1 VRAQAGEAAKREEL
15 MRQLFDSIT
24 DVSLWLASQ
33 GFFPAL
39 AISLIPFALIAF
51 PIQYG
56 IRKLL
61 KKHEFENNDFA
72 YPMVAGI
79 LNGMTGLT
87 IAFVVVTLWNHH
99 REQDAILH
107 KEAQVIENLH
117 TDMKHDPKMM
127 REAERALVLYVQMV
141 ATMEFNE
148 ATRQQGSEAAVKYLD
163 EIYNIAQQIK
173 DPLTRAHAINE
184 LGNLSNL
191 RHQRL
196 AGTFHSPIHPA
207 LWLTVV
213 LLTFLT
219 LINLI
224 MFNSKKSGYVSV
236 SIASLAYALILTL
249 ANQLEYPYLGPLSVS
264 IDPLF
269 LLLQKYENP

>member
-1 VRAQAGEAAKREEL
+1 
-15 MRQLFDSIT
+15 MRHLFDSIT
-24 DVSLWLASQ
+24 DVSLWLATQ

-39 AISLIPFALIAF
+39 AISLIPYLLIAF

-61 KKHEFENNDFA
+61 KKYEFESNDFA

-79 LNGMTGLT
+79 LNGVTGLT

-99 REQDAILH
+99 REQDAILK

-117 TDMKHDPKMM
+117 MDLKHDPKMM
-127 REAERALVLYVQMV
+127 QEAERTLVLYVQTV

-148 ATRQQGSEAAVKYLD
+148 DTRQQGSEDAVKYLD
-163 EIYNIAQQIK
+163 EIYKITQQVK

-184 LGNLSNL
+184 LGNLSSL

-196 AGTFHSPIHPA
+196 SGTFYSPIHPA

>member
-1 VRAQAGEAAKREEL
+1 
-15 MRQLFDSIT
+15 MRQVFDSVT
-24 DVSLWLASQ
+24 ELSYWLASE
-33 GFFPAL
+33 GFFVAL
-39 AISLIPFALIAF
+39 AITLIPYILITF
-51 PIQYG
+51 PLQHG
-56 IRKLL
+56 IRKILR
-61 KKHEFENNDFA
+61 KYDWENNDFTF
-72 YPMVAGI
+72 PMVAGI
-79 LNGMTGLT
+79 LNGVTGLT

-99 REQDAILH
+99 REQDAILK

-117 TDMKHDPKMM
+117 MDLRHDSSMM
-127 REAERALVLYVQMV
+127 REAERALVLYVQTV

-148 ATRQQGSEAAVKYLD
+148 QSRQHGSEAAVKHLD
-163 EIYNIAQQIK
+163 EIYKICQNIK
-173 DPLTRAHAINE
+173 DPLTRSRAMSE
-184 LGNLSNL
+184 LANLSGL

-196 AGTFHSPIHPA
+196 SGTFSSPIHPA

-224 MFNSKKSGYVSV
+224 LFNPKKSGYVAVSV
-236 SIASLAYALILTL
+236 ASLAYALILTL

-264 IDPLF
+264 MDPLF

>member
-1 VRAQAGEAAKREEL
+1 
-15 MRQLFDSIT
+15 MRQVFDMVTEISQ
-24 DVSLWLASQ
+24 WLAAQ
-33 GFFPAL
+33 GFLVAL
-39 AISLIPFALIAF
+39 VLTLIPYLVITF
-51 PIQYG
+51 PVQFG

-61 KKHEFENNDFA
+61 AKYEIENNDFV

-79 LNGMTGLT
+79 LNGVTGLT

-99 REQDAILH
+99 REQDAIL
-107 KEAQVIENLH
+107 KREAQAIENIHMDLR
-117 TDMKHDPKMM
+117 HDTTMM
-127 REAERALVLYVQMV
+127 RDAERALVLYVQTV

-148 ATRQQGSEAAVKYLD
+148 ASRQQGSEDAVVHLD
-163 EIYNIAQQIK
+163 SIYKICQKIK
-173 DPLTRAHAINE
+173 DPLVRSHAMSE
-184 LGNLSNL
+184 LAALGGF

-196 AGTFHSPIHPA
+196 SGTFHSPIHPA

-219 LINLI
+219 LINLV
-224 MFNSKKSGYVSV
+224 MFHSKKSGYIAV

-249 ANQLEYPYLGPLSVS
+249 ANQLEFPYLGPLSVS
-264 IDPLF
+264 IDPLY

>member
-1 VRAQAGEAAKREEL
+1 
-15 MRQLFDSIT
+15 MRQLFASVT

-33 GFFPAL
+33 GFFVAL
-39 AISLIPFALIAF
+39 VIGLIPYLLISF
-51 PIQYG
+51 PVQYW
-56 IRKLL
+56 IRRLL
-61 KKHEFENNDFA
+61 RKHEFENNDFA
-72 YPMVAGI
+72 FPMVAGI
-79 LNGMTGLT
+79 LNGVTGLT

-99 REQDAILH
+99 REQDAILK

-117 TDMKHDPKMM
+117 MDLRHDAGMV
-127 REAERALVLYVQMV
+127 RAAERALVLYVQTV

-148 ATRQQGSEAAVKYLD
+148 ETRQQGSEDAVKHLD
-163 EIYNIAQQIK
+163 EIYKIVQHINE
-173 DPLTRAHAINE
+173 PLTRSHAMSE
-184 LGNLSNL
+184 LATLGGL

-196 AGTFHSPIHPA
+196 TGTFHSPIHPA

-224 MFNSKKSGYVSV
+224 LFNPKKSGYVAVSV
-236 SIASLAYALILTL
+236 ASLAYALILTL

-269 LLLQKYENP
+269 LLLQKYDNP

>member
-1 VRAQAGEAAKREEL
+1 
-15 MRQLFDSIT
+15 MRQVFESVT

-33 GFFPAL
+33 GFMVGL
-39 AISLIPFALIAF
+39 LVCLIPYLLITF
-51 PIQYG
+51 PVQYW
-56 IRKLL
+56 IRRVLA
-61 KKHEFENNDFA
+61 KHEFETNDFA

-79 LNGMTGLT
+79 LNGVTGLT

-99 REQDAILH
+99 RDQDAILK
-107 KEAQVIENLH
+107 KEAQAIENLH
-117 TDMKHDPKMM
+117 MDLRSDTSMM
-127 REAERALVLYVQMV
+127 REAERTLVLYVQTV

-148 ATRQQGSEAAVKYLD
+148 ETRQAGSEDAVKYLD
-163 EIYNIAQQIK
+163 EIYKICQRIK
-173 DPLTRAHAINE
+173 DPLTRAHAMSE
-184 LGNLSNL
+184 LASLSTY

-213 LLTFLT
+213 LLTMLT

-224 MFNSKKSGYVSV
+224 MFNSKKSGYIAV

-249 ANQLEYPYLGPLSVS
+249 ANQLEYPYVGPLSVS
-264 IDPLF
+264 IDPLY

>member
-1 VRAQAGEAAKREEL
+1 
-15 MRQLFDSIT
+15 MRQIFESVT
-24 DVSLWLASQ
+24 DVSLWLAAQ
-33 GFFPAL
+33 GFFVAL
-39 AISLIPFALIAF
+39 IIGLIPYLLISF
-51 PIQYG
+51 PVQYW
-56 IRKLL
+56 IRRLL
-61 KKHEFENNDFA
+61 RKHEFETNDFVF
-72 YPMVAGI
+72 PMVAGI
-79 LNGMTGLT
+79 LNGVTGLT

-99 REQDAILH
+99 REQDAIIK
-107 KEAQVIENLH
+107 KEAQAIENIHMELR
-117 TDMKHDPKMM
+117 HDATMM
-127 REAERALVLYVQMV
+127 REAETALVLYVQTV

-148 ATRQQGSEAAVKYLD
+148 ETRQQGSEDAVKHLD
-163 EIYNIAQQIK
+163 EIYKIVQQIRE
-173 DPLTRAHAINE
+173 PLTRSHAMNE
-184 LGNLSNL
+184 LAALGSL

-196 AGTFHSPIHPA
+196 SGTFHSPIHPA

-224 MFNSKKSGYVSV
+224 LFNPKKSGYIAVSV
-236 SIASLAYALILTL
+236 ASLAYALILTL

>member
-1 VRAQAGEAAKREEL
+1 
-15 MRQLFDSIT
+15 MRQIFDSVT
-24 DVSLWLASQ
+24 DMSLWLASQ
-33 GFFPAL
+33 GFFVAL
-39 AISLIPFALIAF
+39 LVSLIPYLLIAF
-51 PIQYG
+51 PVQYG
-56 IRKLL
+56 IRRLL
-61 KKHEFENNDFA
+61 VKHEFESNDFA

-79 LNGMTGLT
+79 LNGVTGLT

-99 REQDAILH
+99 REQDGILK
-107 KEAQVIENLH
+107 KEAQAIENIHMDLRH
-117 TDMKHDPKMM
+117 DTGMMKD
-127 REAERALVLYVQMV
+127 AERALVLYVQTV

-148 ATRQQGSEAAVKYLD
+148 STRQQGSEDAVKHLD
-163 EIYNIAQQIK
+163 EIYRICQKIK
-173 DPLTRAHAINE
+173 DPLVRSHAMSE
-184 LGNLSNL
+184 LAMLSSF

-196 AGTFHSPIHPA
+196 SGTFHSPIHPA

-219 LINLI
+219 LLNLV
-224 MFNSKKSGYVSV
+224 MFNSKKSGYIAV

-264 IDPLF
+264 IDPLY

>member
-1 VRAQAGEAAKREEL
+1 

-61 KKHEFENNDFA
+61 RKYEFENNDFA

-117 TDMKHDPKMM
+117 TDLKHDPKMM

-148 ATRQQGSEAAVKYLD
+148 DTRQQGSEAAVKYLD

-184 LGNLSNL
+184 LGNLSSL

-196 AGTFHSPIHPA
+196 AGTFRSPIHPA

-213 LLTFLT
+213 LLTILT
-219 LINLI
+219 LINLV

-269 LLLQKYENP
+269 LLLQKYDNP

>member
-1 VRAQAGEAAKREEL
+1 
-15 MRQLFDSIT
+15 MRQIFDSVT
-24 DVSLWLASQ
+24 DMSLWLASQ
-33 GFFPAL
+33 GFFVAL
-39 AISLIPFALIAF
+39 LVSLIPYLLIAF
-51 PIQYG
+51 PVQYG
-56 IRKLL
+56 IRRLL
-61 KKHEFENNDFA
+61 VKHEFESNDFA

-79 LNGMTGLT
+79 LNGVTGLT

-99 REQDAILH
+99 REQDGILK
-107 KEAQVIENLH
+107 KEAQAIENIHMDLRH
-117 TDMKHDPKMM
+117 DTGMMKD
-127 REAERALVLYVQMV
+127 AERALVLYVQTV

-148 ATRQQGSEAAVKYLD
+148 STRQQGSEDAVKHLD
-163 EIYNIAQQIK
+163 EIYRICQKIK
-173 DPLTRAHAINE
+173 DPLVRSHAMSE
-184 LGNLSNL
+184 LAMLSSF

-196 AGTFHSPIHPA
+196 SGTFHSPIHPA

-219 LINLI
+219 LLNLV
-224 MFNSKKSGYVSV
+224 MFNSKKSGYISV

-264 IDPLF
+264 IDPLY

>member
-1 VRAQAGEAAKREEL
+1 
-15 MRQLFDSIT
+15 MRQVFDSVT
-24 DVSLWLASQ
+24 ELSYWLASE
-33 GFFPAL
+33 GFFVAL
-39 AISLIPFALIAF
+39 AITLIPYILITF
-51 PIQYG
+51 PLQHG
-56 IRKLL
+56 IRKILR
-61 KKHEFENNDFA
+61 KYDWENNDFTF
-72 YPMVAGI
+72 PMVAGI
-79 LNGMTGLT
+79 LNGVTGLT

-99 REQDAILH
+99 REQDAILK

-117 TDMKHDPKMM
+117 MDLRHDSSMM
-127 REAERALVLYVQMV
+127 REAERALVLYVQTV

-148 ATRQQGSEAAVKYLD
+148 QSRQQGSEAAVKHLD
-163 EIYNIAQQIK
+163 EIYKICQNIK
-173 DPLTRAHAINE
+173 DPLTRSRAMSE
-184 LGNLSNL
+184 LANLSGL

-196 AGTFHSPIHPA
+196 SGTFSSPIHPA

-224 MFNSKKSGYVSV
+224 LFNPKKSGYVAVSV
-236 SIASLAYALILTL
+236 ASLAYALILTL

-264 IDPLF
+264 MDPLS